1 MIPIIN
7 FIISVLFLTMSFI
20 SLYFAY
26 KLFSHGRNG
35 RQFLSISLLSLFFS
49 LLITTGEITVTKFI
63 TRFIEMF

>member
-7 FIISVLFLTMSFI
+7 HAISVLFLIVCFI

-26 KLFSHGRNG
+26 KLFLYGKNG
-35 RQFLSISLLSLFFS
+35 RQFLNISLLSLFFS
-49 LLITTGEITVTKFI
+49 LLITTDENTVIKFI